1 MVAGLIG
8 LVSVNLLFGKMSFSR
23 SLQWQALLGYT
34 LENKQ
39 ICSQVA
45 AVFMGL
51 GVALL
56 VGETFA
62 FMISRDLIMAYPQ
75 FFTRLLTASWFTM
88 SNGQLQGWLLS
99 LLILGLPFYMN
110 KKSAS
115 SE

>member
-1 MVAGLIG
+1 MVVAYALMKTVILAWDGRYVVFPTAVTQIMAAGLLG

-75 FFTRLLTASWFTM
+75 FFTRLLTA
-88 SNGQLQGWLLS
+88 N
-99 LLILGLPFYMN
+99 IC
-110 KKSAS
+110 
-115 SE
+115 